1 MFIVRALLVTLLCGT
16 AALASDFKVSVESPN
31 GERVS
36 GVQVSLF
43 RATDNV
49 GVGVQTTAGDGMAT
63 FPHLTDGLYRLV
75 VLAPGFAEQ
84 SQQVSIPA
92 TETLSVQLK
101 LATTPQTVVVSGTA
115 SPATPQQTGTSVGV
129 LTGEQLKTINPVS
142 APDAL
147 LYIPGA
153 IVSSTGRR
161 GNLAS
166 LFVRGGE
173 SNYNKVLIDGVPV
186 NDPGGIFDFGVVPMN
201 NIDRLEVER
210 GPESTVYGFGRHD
223 QRGAALDGDR
233 QHAYAGNSIRRRRRK
248 FLYRQRLCIGGGD
261 AQHIRLQRFR

>member
-1 MFIVRALLVTLLCGT
+1 MQ
-16 AALASDFKVSVESPN
+16 SPS

-43 RATDNV
+43 RVSDNA
-49 GVGVQTTAGDGMAT
+49 GVGVQTTAGDGTAT
-63 FPHLTDGLYRLV
+63 FPHLADGQYRVV

-84 SQQVSIPA
+84 SQQITIPHDGKPHRR
-92 TETLSVQLK
+92 TEAGDHAANRGRLRLLQL
-101 LATTPQTVVVSGTA
+101 
-115 SPATPQQTGTSVGV
+115 PATPEQTGTSVGV
-129 LTGEQLKTINPVS
+129 LTAEQLNTINPVS

-173 SNYNKVLIDGVPV
+173 SNYNKVLVDGVPV

-201 NIDRLEVER
+201 NIERLEVER
-210 GPESTVYGFGRHD
+210 GPESTVYGSDAMTSVVQLWTATGSTRTP
-223 QRGAALDGDR
+223 R
-233 QHAYAGNSIRRRRRK
+233 NSIRRRRRK
-248 FLYRQRLCIGGGD
+248 FLHRQRLCVGGRG
-261 AQHIRLQRFR
+261 ARNFRLQRLRQPVQHRKARE